1 MCLYVDS
8 RSLVS
13 PLANDN
19 SDDLTLKDVNVKE
32 IPEVC
37 DASKNNDECI
47 VTSTSHI
54 DSKKQTENLSEEER
68 HDDKDASRSLNNRI

>member
-1 MCLYVDS
+1 VDS
-8 RSLVS
+8 KSLVS

-32 IPEVC
+32 ILEVC
-37 DASKNNDECI
+37 DASENNIECI

-54 DSKKQTENLSEEER
+54 DSQNQTENLS
-68 HDDKDASRSLNNRI
+68 